1 MTNIEQNQHICPR
14 FGALSIVIGILVASW
29 VFILSGAGT
38 GMDVLKMSIL
48 NFPSASPK
56 MSMEA
61 KTWPIFYA
69 LSIGMMWWVMMI
81 AMMLPGVLE
90 KVSRLSS
97 PNAMKVMA
105 GYAVP
110 WLFFSGGVTLF
121 QFAAEQAGWMQSQMM
136 VSIHPFFSAVLFFF
150 AGLYQLSPAKQSR
163 LAHCRQE
170 RVEQGSIYAGRAL
183 GWDCVLNS
191 TPLMLL
197 LFVGGVM
204 NLYWIVGLTLLNLME
219 RLLPLPGLISRAVG
233 SFCLI
238 AGILLLLI

>member
-1 MTNIEQNQHICPR
+1 MINIEKNPHILYR
-14 FGALSIVIGILVASW
+14 FGALSIVTGILVVSW
-29 VFILSGAGT
+29 GFLLSGAGS
-38 GMDVLKMSIL
+38 GMDILKMSTLSI
-48 NFPSASPK
+48 PSVSPK

-61 KTWPIFYA
+61 RTWSVFYA
-69 LSIGMMWWVMMI
+69 LSIGMMWWGMMI
-81 AMMLPGVLE
+81 AMMLPGVLA
-90 KVSRLSS
+90 KISRLSS
-97 PNAMKVMA
+97 SKAMKVMA

-136 VSIHPFFSAVLFFF
+136 VSIQPYFSAALFLI
-150 AGLYQLSPAKQSR
+150 AGLYQLSPVKQSR
-163 LAHCRQE
+163 LVHCRQE
-170 RVEQGSIYAGRAL
+170 GAEQGSLYVGRAL

-219 RLLPLPGLISRAVG
+219 RFLPLPGLISRALG
-233 SFCLI
+233 GLCLI
-238 AGILLLLI
+238 AGILQLI